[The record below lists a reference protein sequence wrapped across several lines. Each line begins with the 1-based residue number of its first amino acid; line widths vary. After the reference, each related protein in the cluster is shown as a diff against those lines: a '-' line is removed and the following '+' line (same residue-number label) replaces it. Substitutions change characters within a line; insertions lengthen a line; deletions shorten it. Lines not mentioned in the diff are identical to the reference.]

1 MIKIWI
7 DKNRPAPDGYMR
19 ADSTENAIKLISI
32 VLNAGLEIWEVSI
45 DNGYGDLVRTGI
57 ESYYI
62 RVLEWMERQKI
73 DLPIHI
79 HAKNP
84 ETIFAI
90 RAFID
95 RNVWTEIYDE
105 EK

>member
-1 MIKIWI
+1 MVKFWI
-7 DKNRPAPDGYMR
+7 DKNHPAPEGYMR

-32 VLNAGLEIWEVSI
+32 LLNAGIEIWEVSI

-62 RVLEWMERQKI
+62 RILEWMERTNI
-73 DLPIHI
+73 NLPVHI
-79 HAKNP
+79 HSKNP

-95 RNVWTEIYDE
+95 RNGWAEIYDE